1 MTQRRPRGYLGIK
14 VDVDTLVGHRKG
26 VPRLLGQLE
35 EAGVRATF
43 FFSAGPDRSGVAIR
57 RVFTQR
63 GFLAKMLRNKA
74 PSTYGLRTLLQG
86 TLLPA
91 PVILEAAPDIVGEV
105 ARAGHEVGVHG
116 WDHIEWHDHLYSMS
130 REQVR
135 DQLRRAFDAVE
146 KAAGARPTCFAAPGW
161 QCSSSSLAWH
171 DSEGLAFASDVRGSG
186 GPFLPRIGDTTF
198 ATPQVPTNLPT
209 LDEVWGRQVRSAEDA
224 AAHWLRLLQAGA
236 NVVTVHAEIEGLAMP
251 SALPSLVAGAL
262 SLGMDVGPIGPIVT
276 GLRRSELPVR
286 TIAPAVLPGRAGR
299 VWCIME

>member
-1 MTQRRPRGYLGIK
+1 MMNRCPGGYLGIK
-14 VDVDTLVGHRKG
+14 VDVDTLVGHQKG
-26 VPRLLGQLE
+26 VPRLLEQLE

-63 GFLAKMLRNKA
+63 GFVAKMLRNRA

-91 PVILEAAPDIVGEV
+91 PLILQADPGIVREV

-116 WDHIEWHDHLYSMS
+116 WDHIEWHDNLSRMS
-130 REQVR
+130 CDQVR
-135 DQLRRAFDAVE
+135 DHLERAFEAVAL
-146 KAAGARPTCFAAPGW
+146 AAGTRPACFAAPGW
-161 QCSSSSLAWH
+161 QCSPQSLAWH
-171 DSEGLAFASDVRGSG
+171 DAAGLVFASDVRGFG
-186 GPFLPRIGDTTF
+186 GPFRPRIGDTTF
-198 ATPQVPTNLPT
+198 ATPQVPTSLPT

-224 AAHWLRLLQAGA
+224 AAHWLQLLQVGA

-251 SALPSLVAGAL
+251 GALPALVAGAL
-262 SLGMDVGPIGPIVT
+262 ARGMDVGPIGSVVA
-276 GLRRSELPVR
+276 GLQSSELPAR
-286 TIAPAVLPGRAGR
+286 SIAPVSLQGRAGK